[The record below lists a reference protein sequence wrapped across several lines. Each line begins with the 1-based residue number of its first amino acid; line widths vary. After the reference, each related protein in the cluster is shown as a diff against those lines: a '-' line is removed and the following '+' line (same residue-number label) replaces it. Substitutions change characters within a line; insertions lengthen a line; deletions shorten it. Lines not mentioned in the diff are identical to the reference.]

1 VVFDA
6 EVALLLM
13 LLPLNCAELPAQIA
27 TSLPAFAVGETLT
40 VTVLVAVAFG
50 HPPEPRTVYVIVA
63 VPAETPEI
71 TPVEAFTLAIPELS
85 DVQVPP
91 AVPLLVKVVVAPT
104 HAVCVPLRTPA
115 LAPTTTVIGRV
126 ALAFPQAPPFTV

>member
-1 VVFDA
+1 L
-6 EVALLLM
+6 EVG
-13 LLPLNCAELPAQIA
+13 
-27 TSLPAFAVGETLT
+27 VTLT

-50 HPPEPRTVYVIVA
+50 HPPEPNTVYVIVA

-85 DVQVPP
+85 EDQVPP

-104 HAVCVPLRTPA
+104 QAVCVPLKTPA
-115 LAPTTTVIGRV
+115 LALDKTVT
-126 ALAFPQAPPFTV
+126 A

>member
-1 VVFDA
+1 MPAVETVIDDVVSA
-6 EVALLLM
+6 VLQAKV
-13 LLPLNCAELPAQIA
+13 PAAAVLSVLVLSQLS
-27 TSLPAFAVGETLT
+27 TTVTVGAVGIALI

-50 HPPEPRTVYVIVA
+50 HPPEPNTVYVIVA

-104 HAVCVPLRTPA
+104 HAVCVPLKTPA
-115 LAPTTTVIGRV
+115 LTPGSTV
-126 ALAFPQAPPFTV
+126 TKT